1 MTGIYIQIN
10 KIQREVTAGTMTAI
24 DTWKYQ
30 KWWMLCVQIALKQ
43 NQLAKHKLRGLL
55 VGQSDKFYSYT

>member
-24 DTWKYQ
+24 DTWKNQ

-43 NQLAKHKLRGLL
+43 NQLAKHKL
-55 VGQSDKFYSYT
+55 